1 MMSNLLPKNEWRTEY
16 RYKSSMDFNR
26 DTSEV
31 AIHNFR
37 SFQFTDKNGYIW
49 GTKHYNLS
57 DLQSVDLVQSHWS
70 GKMIAHVFLSFG
82 FSNGDYVS
90 FSIETRRKSHQ
101 QFSVWKGFFYNYD
114 IIYVVADEQDLIGTR
129 VNLRNE
135 QVYIYPL
142 NLDKP
147 LITELF
153 INYMDKINSLKEND
167 EKYHSMWNNCTT
179 SIYKIAKKTYPD
191 FKFNWKLLV
200 SGYASQYC
208 HQLGFIE
215 DNDYF
220 NKQKIPIIPLVNHT
234 FSHQIRR

>member
-1 MMSNLLPKNEWRTEY
+1 MSNLLPQNEWRTEY
-16 RYKSSMDFNR
+16 RYKPHMDLN
-26 DTSEV
+26 DETSDI

-37 SFQFTDKNGYIW
+37 SFQFADKNEYTW
-49 GTKHYNLS
+49 DTKHYNLS
-57 DLQSVDLVQSHWS
+57 NLQSVDLVQSHWS

-90 FSIETRRKSHQ
+90 FSIETRRKAHQ

-135 QVYIYPL
+135 RVYIYPL

-153 INYMDKINSLKEND
+153 LNYMSKLNQLKETN

-200 SGYASQYC
+200 SGYASKYC
-208 HQLGFIE
+208 HQLGFIK
-215 DNDYF
+215 DKDYF
-220 NKQKIPIIPLVNHT
+220 NKQQIPIIQFIDKQ
-234 FSHQIRR
+234 FSQTIRR